1 LPVSACSP
9 GVRPE
14 DGPCAAS
21 VISVLVIDD
30 EHEAREIASALVEGG
45 LKILEVT
52 LRTKAALEVIK
63 RMNVVKGAIVG
74 AGTVTDTT

>member
-1 LPVSACSP
+1 M
-9 GVRPE
+9 
-14 DGPCAAS
+14 
-21 VISVLVIDD
+21 LVIDD